1 MADTIYV
8 YKGKM
13 WKVMQSFV
21 YTGTGEPFTLPA
33 GQYLLMCNGA
43 HGGKFSVGYNLG
55 GLSMGV
61 IHLTEETNMFA
72 YVGGNG
78 GDSQANGQPPTAGGF
93 NGGAD
98 GGLPYSSSYRAGIGG
113 GGGTDIRIGEDSL
126 YARVIVAGGGGG
138 APSYSTSYAHI
149 TGTGGGS
156 VGGYVHSG
164 GASEGKY
171 ASQTDGYSFGVGQVA
186 SEKMSN
192 SSNGSNGAG
201 GGGGGWYGGYAI
213 QEDGN
218 YTSGNGGG
226 GSGYVLTADS
236 YKPEGYLLGE
246 EYYLTDTFMC
256 GGAAEEPGIAICQEV
271 LQFNSGDTLIY
282 PSTGNAESLLFSAGQ
297 YRLKC
302 WGGDG
307 GACNGYNT
315 CARGGYAEGV
325 LTLEQM
331 TTIISKVG
339 GTGLGSGMHCEPPIP
354 EYMYMHRPILCYN
367 GGGLPSTNIVID
379 ATGGGGGTDFR
390 IGEDS
395 LYARVIV
402 AGGAGGAAYNAGSAG
417 GGLTG
422 GPTPSGSGNNN
433 GPGTQTSA
441 PSNVDAGVAGGFGY
455 GSNGHIG
462 YSGGNQYYGA
472 AGGGGWYGGSGTWPY
487 VTSTNRGGCGGSGY
501 VLTADSY
508 KPEGY
513 LLGEEYYLTDT
524 VLTQGG
530 NNLPYGINRSIIEVI
545 EAQQF
550 IFLIASDSEGYKKFN
565 LLTSAWEY
573 FAPIETELT
582 EEIFTENG
590 VTSFT
595 TDTGLLSQ
603 YNILA
608 WDSEDIVRGIQYNV
622 TPSAQRVSRTVAS
635 TIIPKNITVD
645 ADYSPSDIVLNIT
658 ASRSEV
664 DGVQYLTLNADIIPI
679 GTGNVKLYAINVY
692 SSQ

>member
-246 EYYLTDTFMC
+246 EYYLTDT
-256 GGAAEEPGIAICQEV
+256 
-271 LQFNSGDTLIY
+271 
-282 PSTGNAESLLFSAGQ
+282 
-297 YRLKC
+297 
-302 WGGDG
+302 
-307 GACNGYNT
+307 
-315 CARGGYAEGV
+315 
-325 LTLEQM
+325 
-331 TTIISKVG
+331 
-339 GTGLGSGMHCEPPIP
+339 
-354 EYMYMHRPILCYN
+354 
-367 GGGLPSTNIVID
+367 
-379 ATGGGGGTDFR
+379 
-390 IGEDS
+390 
-395 LYARVIV
+395 
-402 AGGAGGAAYNAGSAG
+402 
-417 GGLTG
+417 
-422 GPTPSGSGNNN
+422 
-433 GPGTQTSA
+433 
-441 PSNVDAGVAGGFGY
+441 
-455 GSNGHIG
+455 
-462 YSGGNQYYGA
+462 
-472 AGGGGWYGGSGTWPY
+472 
-487 VTSTNRGGCGGSGY
+487 
-501 VLTADSY
+501 
-508 KPEGY
+508 
-513 LLGEEYYLTDT
+513 